1 MDIHMSGLLRRQI
14 LFAGRQ
20 SHMRLRKRSSTCLRS
35 KLYFLPLSRFR
46 ARLRSWL
53 RLPPSMKERFRC
65 FIIGDGSLTIRCADI
80 LQKEGHEIRGIIT
93 SNPDVKSWASANG
106 SPHLDYS
113 PDVLAAMREEPF
125 DYLFSIVNIRLLP
138 GEMVALPRR
147 GAINFHDGPLPRYAG
162 VHATS
167 WALMN
172 RERTHGVTWHFIGD
186 IIDGG
191 EILKQHHFQV
201 SENETA
207 YSLNMM
213 CFEAGAQTFSGLV
226 LGPAGGTSPA
236 REHDLRHRNYLGM
249 YERPPAA
256 FVISLQ
262 NRAARVSPLYPPL
275 EIRPNPKS
283 LFPVQG

>member
-1 MDIHMSGLLRRQI
+1 
-14 LFAGRQ
+14 
-20 SHMRLRKRSSTCLRS
+20 
-35 KLYFLPLSRFR
+35 
-46 ARLRSWL
+46 
-53 RLPPSMKERFRC
+53 MKERFRC

-191 EILKQHHFQV
+191 QILKQHHFQV

-213 CFEAGAQTFSGLV
+213 CFEAGAQTFSALV
-226 LGPAGGTSPA
+226 RELAGGTA
-236 REHDLRHRNYLGM
+236 RPREQDLRHRNYLGM
-249 YERPPAA
+249 WGR
-256 FVISLQ
+256 
-262 NRAARVSPLYPPL
+262 RDCRLYPRL
-275 EIRPNPKS
+275 GIRSNRES
-283 LFPVQG
+283 LWPGQGFPQWRILSLSRSGG